1 MEHYTLN
8 GYQLNHSTL
17 SPSVKLYGI
26 FDTLSDALNFL
37 SSYMTQRCEQ
47 NDGGNRY
54 LNGNGY
60 RLWIKKIM
68 NNNDLYVYNG
78 IEMLSGGENIKIRF
92 VPNFQTVEY
101 NQDELSPHGP

>member
-37 SSYMTQRCEQ
+37 SSYMTQKCEQ

-60 RLWIKKIM
+60 RLWREEV
-68 NNNDLYVYNG
+68 DVSEVALDG
-78 IEMLSGGENIKIRF
+78 EWSGGSVDSEWINSIS
-92 VPNFQTVEY
+92 
-101 NQDELSPHGP
+101 NQKNLDTYQEFE

>member
-60 RLWIKKIM
+60 RLWIKKICLLFTSQSPR
-68 NNNDLYVYNG
+68 DLSTCR
-78 IEMLSGGENIKIRF
+78 MPSSG
-92 VPNFQTVEY
+92 
-101 NQDELSPHGP
+101 